1 MQISVD
7 DKALTGFNDPAK
19 AELTKAANDFI
30 EDLVKE
36 SNRIEATRNPA
47 PGNPQVTSSM
57 VTDAAVLVRRGL
69 AQPKKKLSGKIV
81 RILAAVLSLAV
92 GFSYD
97 AAKLQDKTYMLVFV
111 VIVALAILAA
121 TISIIME

>member
-47 PGNPQVTSSM
+47 SGNPQVTSSM

-69 AQPKKKLSGKIV
+69 AQPKKKLGGKIV
-81 RILAAVLSLAV
+81 RVLAAVLSLAV
-92 GFSYD
+92 GFTYD
-97 AAKLQDKTYMLVFV
+97 AAKLQDKTYMLAFV
-111 VIVALAILAA
+111 VVVALAILAA

>member
-1 MQISVD
+1 MQVTVD

-47 PGNPQVTSSM
+47 SGNPQVTSSM

-69 AQPKKKLSGKIV
+69 AQPKKKLGGKIV

-92 GFSYD
+92 GFTYD

>member
-1 MQISVD
+1 MQISID

-47 PGNPQVTSSM
+47 SGNPQVTSSM

-69 AQPKKKLSGKIV
+69 AQPKKKLGGKIV

-92 GFSYD
+92 GFTYD
-97 AAKLQDKTYMLVFV
+97 AAKLQDKTYMLVFIV
-111 VIVALAILAA
+111 VVALAILAA
-121 TISIIME
+121 TISVILE